1 MFGRHATQFDCALG
15 GTAPRRYPSCRAA
28 EGGFAQAGRANPASS
43 PISNIR
49 SVICCAML
57 LVLGPSK
64 QDLIRAIR

>member
-1 MFGRHATQFDCALG
+1 MLGWHATRWDDVSGLARRH
-15 GTAPRRYPSCRAA
+15 RRYRLAERPSR
-28 EGGFAQAGRANPASS
+28 FRHVGRANPTSS

-49 SVICCAML
+49 SVLCCAML

>member
-1 MFGRHATQFDCALG
+1 MFGWHATRFGCVRVGAARQALPLLQG
-15 GTAPRRYPSCRAA
+15 RRERLP
-28 EGGFAQAGRANPASS
+28 QVWRANPTSS